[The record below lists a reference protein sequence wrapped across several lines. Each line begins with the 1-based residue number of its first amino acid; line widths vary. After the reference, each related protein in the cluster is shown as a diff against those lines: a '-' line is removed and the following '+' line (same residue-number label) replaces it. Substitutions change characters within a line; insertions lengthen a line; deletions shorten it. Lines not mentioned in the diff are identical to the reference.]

1 MPTHL
6 ESLIEQ
12 SAAANRFPP
21 SSRYHGVPLLEA
33 RDASGRP
40 VLCASRR
47 FLPEAD
53 AASAS
58 VHVITQGERPDQ
70 LASRYLGDPQ
80 RYWEICDNNTGK
92 QPWQLASVAGEIVLI
107 PEGGVRQ
114 AGGGAFYPI

>member
-1 MPTHL
+1 VKNPR
-6 ESLIEQ
+6 I
-12 SAAANRFPP
+12 
-21 SSRYHGVPLLEA
+21 A
-33 RDASGRP
+33 RCRRPGWARQIQGR
-40 VLCASRR
+40 AG

-58 VHVITQGERPDQ
+58 VHVTTQGERPDQ

-80 RYWEICDNNTGK
+80 RYWEICDSNTGK
-92 QPWQLASVAGEIVLI
+92 HPWQLASVAGEIVLI